1 MYIRIKKNNHFL
13 NLLTNSESAQRY
25 FLNKNVEE
33 FNNSRLNDLQV
44 NLRKAKRKYS
54 RMSSVL
60 SIAHFFKVEK
70 KINIASKL
78 EMKHQELENSVHEL
92 EIFESNLA
100 YLIISESINIDDCCK
115 KNNLNPGYLIALLE
129 KSKKQVARPFLEYTY
144 DENTGQ
150 VSEITEDGK
159 CIILPYIPYAVK
171 NEIDKKRRKQRRQDE
186 LIQQLDSSDDELL
199 NKINRKIQ
207 SLDSDDDVQGHVYK
221 KRMTR

>member
-13 NLLTNSESAQRY
+13 NLLVNRESAQRY

-33 FNNSRLNDLQV
+33 FNNSRLNELQV

-60 SIAHFFKVEK
+60 SIAHFFKAEK
-70 KINIASKL
+70 IINIASKL
-78 EMKHQELENSVHEL
+78 EMKHQELEDSIHEL

-129 KSKKQVARPFLEYTY
+129 KSKKQVARPFLEYAY

-171 NEIDKKRRKQRRQDE
+171 NEIDKKRKIKAQLDE
-186 LIQQLDSSDDELL
+186 LMQQSNSSDNELL

-207 SLDSDDDVQGHVYK
+207 SLESNDDAQGHVYK

>member
-1 MYIRIKKNNHFL
+1 MYIRIKKHNHFL
-13 NLLTNSESAQRY
+13 NLLANSELAQGY

-33 FNNSRLNDLQV
+33 FNNSRLNELQA

-60 SIAHFFKVEK
+60 SIAHFFKAEK
-70 KINIASKL
+70 RINIVSKL
-78 EMKHQELENSVHEL
+78 EMKHQELEDSVHEL

-100 YLIISESINIDDCCK
+100 YLIISELINIDDCCK
-115 KNNLNPGYLIALLE
+115 KNNLDPGYLRDLLE
-129 KSKKQVARPFLEYTY
+129 KSKKQVARSFLEYDY

-171 NEIDKKRRKQRRQDE
+171 NEIDKKRRKQTQQDE
-186 LIQQLDSSDDELL
+186 LIQQLNSSDDELL
-199 NKINRKIQ
+199 NRINRRIQ
-207 SLDSDDDVQGHVYK
+207 SLNSDDNEQGYVYK